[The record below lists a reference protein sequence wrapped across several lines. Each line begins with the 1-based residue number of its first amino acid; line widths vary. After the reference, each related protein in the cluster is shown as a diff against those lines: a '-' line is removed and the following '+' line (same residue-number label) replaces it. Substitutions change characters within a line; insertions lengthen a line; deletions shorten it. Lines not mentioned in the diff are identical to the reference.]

1 MRINRYKD
9 QSNAIVSAYSSNT
22 TGLIYYLDQLIDE
35 YRRDNF
41 EYDIVNYIDFEF
53 VGSESLIDSFI
64 EMVKLLENTRISP
77 IQSSTNK
84 MINDFYMLI
93 LNAVN
98 EGHVFIKYCY
108 SLREELSGGELGWS
122 LL

>member
-98 EGHVFIKYCY
+98 EGHVFIKSCY